1 MDFEKFTQEV
11 KKILEEKLGEGC
23 EVRIHKT
30 LKNNGVKKSGVM
42 LIKEGERFCPILYLE
57 GAYGKFCDGM
67 KLEEAADDLL
77 RVYGRQDGEAELA
90 EKFSFESFEDYSHVK
105 ENLQIRLI
113 NYEKNTE
120 ILKDMPYVRWN
131 DLAAIFFY
139 EIEGWENGQAGV
151 AVNNHHL
158 ALWKEATVET
168 LYRNALENMRNRVE
182 EELFLL
188 SDLFTEKQAQGITEF
203 PPVYV
208 LTNRTRQYGAA
219 VMLYSRKMKELAD
232 TFGSDLVILPSSL
245 HEVLLLPDHDG
256 MHLRWEQMVREV
268 NRAAVDPEEVLS
280 DHIYRY
286 SREKDAVELLAAG

>member
-1 MDFEKFTQEV
+1 MDFEAFTQKVKEV
-11 KKILEEKLGEGC
+11 LEEKLGEGC

-30 LKNNGVKKSGVM
+30 IRNNGIKKTGI
-42 LIKEGERFCPILYLE
+42 LLRKEGERFCPVLYLE
-57 GAYGKFCDGM
+57 EAYGKFCDGM
-67 KLEEAADDLL
+67 DLEETADDLF
-77 RVYGRQDGEAELA
+77 RVYRRQDGEAELA
-90 EKFSFESFEDYSHVK
+90 EKFSPESFVDYSYVK

-139 EIEGWENGQAGV
+139 EIKGWENGQAGV
-151 AVNNHHL
+151 IVNNHHL
-158 ALWKEATVET
+158 ALWKETAET
-168 LYRNALENMRNRVE
+168 LYEDALENMKNRVE

-188 SDLFTEKQAQGITEF
+188 ADLFTVKQTKDTAKL

-219 VMLYSRKMKELAD
+219 VMLYSGKMKELAD
-232 TFGSDLVILPSSL
+232 TVGSDLVILPSSL
-245 HEVLLLPDHDG
+245 HEVLLLPDNDG

-268 NRAAVDPEEVLS
+268 NRAVVDPEEVLS

-286 SREKDAVELLAAG
+286 SRDKDAVELLAAG